1 MAGINL
7 FGFQIVRA
15 PQETEQLQP
24 AVTAP
29 TTDDGAVTI
38 TSGGY
43 FGTYLDLDSSFKNDN
58 DLITRYRE
66 MAMQPELESAIDDIV
81 NEAIV
86 HDEKGKSVTII
97 LDDLDQPENIKDM
110 IRNEFDEILRL
121 MDFSNNGNDIF
132 RRWYIDG
139 RLYYQVLIDEKQP
152 KLGLREL
159 VYLDPRKIK
168 KIRVLDKKKDPR
180 TGIEVVTGSREFYV
194 YNDKATQTGQTFVA
208 SPSDAGVK
216 IAADAVVNVN
226 SGLMDPRRQMVL
238 SYLHKAIK
246 PLNQL
251 RMVEDAIVIYRIS
264 RAPERRVFYID
275 VGNMP
280 KVKSEQYLRDI
291 MTKFRNKVVYDSSTG
306 EVKDDRKFM
315 SMMEDF
321 WIPRRGEGK
330 STEITTLPAGENL
343 GELAD
348 VRYFEQKLYKSLN
361 VPVSRLEPQTGFSLG
376 RSTEITRDELKF
388 MKFIERLRSKFTLIF
403 DELMERQLALKG
415 ICSVD
420 EWLELKQKIHYD
432 FLKDN
437 NFAEL
442 KNAELLTTRL
452 QIMQQIDPYV
462 GVYFSKDWIRKK
474 VLNMNEEE
482 IGEILAQIEQEQA
495 EAPEMPEAVGGVAP
509 TVPAAPAPA
518 APTDINSMFKS
529 QLAK

>member
-1 MAGINL
+1 
-7 FGFQIVRA
+7 
-15 PQETEQLQP
+15 
-24 AVTAP
+24 
-29 TTDDGAVTI
+29 
-38 TSGGY
+38 
-43 FGTYLDLDSSFKNDN
+43 
-58 DLITRYRE
+58 
-66 MAMQPELESAIDDIV
+66 MAMQPELEAAIDDVV
-81 NEAIV
+81 NESVV

-97 LDDLDQPENIKDM
+97 LDDLDQPDNIKEM
-110 IRNEFDEILRL
+110 IRAEFDAVLRL
-121 MDFSNNGNDIF
+121 LNFSNNGNDLF

-152 KLGLREL
+152 KLGIREL

-168 KIRVLDKKKDPR
+168 KVRVVDKKKDPR

-194 YNDKATQTGQTFVA
+194 YNDKATTLGQTFVS

-226 SGLMDPRRQMVL
+226 SGLMDPKRQMVL

-280 KVKSEQYLRDI
+280 KIKSEQYLRDI

-348 VRYFEQKLYKSLN
+348 VKYFEQKLYKSLN
-361 VPVSRLEPQTGFSLG
+361 VPVSRLESTTGFTLG
-376 RSTEITRDELKF
+376 RSTEVTRDELKF
-388 MKFIERLRSKFTLIF
+388 MKFIERLRDKFSLMF

-420 EWLELKQKIHYD
+420 EWNELKQKIHYD

-442 KNAELLTTRL
+442 KASELLANRL
-452 QIMQQIDPYV
+452 QVMQQIDPYV

-482 IGEILAQIEQEQA
+482 IEEIAKQMEIEKA
-495 EAPEMPEAVGGVAP
+495 EEPEPVEVGAAPGVAKPQP
-509 TVPAAPAPA
+509 TAAPQ
-518 APTDINSMFKS
+518 TNDINQMFKS
-529 QLAK
+529 QLTK